1 MCPVAYVGDG
11 VAAYDALYAA
21 ADEGGVANLQLDR
34 EPVALRER
42 ATDADH
48 GFDPRLDCHDVLDC
62 DVTLLL
68 DSLDGA
74 GVRVDGFPE
83 TDR

>member
-1 MCPVAYVGDG
+1 LCPVAYVGDG

-62 DVTLLL
+62 DVPDVVDALRTH
-68 DSLDGA
+68 GVH
-74 GVRVDGFPE
+74 VRVPGY
-83 TDR
+83 